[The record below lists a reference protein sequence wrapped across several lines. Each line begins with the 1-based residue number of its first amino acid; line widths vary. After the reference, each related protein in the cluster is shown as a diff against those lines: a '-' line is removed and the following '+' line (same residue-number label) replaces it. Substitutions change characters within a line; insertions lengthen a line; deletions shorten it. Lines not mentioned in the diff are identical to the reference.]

1 MKKISKNL
9 ILTYKTRNDKE
20 ILSRARLKFDK
31 TISNFFS
38 LTPEIEKLMFYY
50 EDKKIEISNKIADKE
65 IEIKDNEKIEKIV
78 KNISLLREKNKND
91 YFSNLIAIPLGVIND
106 MGINKE
112 NKKVY
117 LTLDE
122 MNKKL
127 IISNIDKH
135 IEEESMIPKK
145 IKIGEKEV
153 ETRFLEEIEF
163 RPNEYIKYAKRNGK
177 VITVKVGKGGIG
189 KTFITTQIGAGLAEA
204 GLKVL
209 IITSDPQNDIL
220 GMCFKDEPEYESG
233 LKSWVMTG
241 NGDLVKLRK
250 NLDFI
255 PLEDNEFGKNFQ
267 EKFDEFVENMR
278 YRYDYILIDSM
289 PMMAIDKI
297 FHNQSDKVIIP
308 ALGDKFTIKG
318 AIKVMNEI
326 GVNKVL
332 AIIFNF
338 YDNTVEQKKNLELVV
353 NEIKGTNISII
364 KPIKK
369 VSYIKTLT
377 GRGNTIWDNK
387 RITKKENGE
396 EEVVYFPKLLD
407 ETRESIEEVIM
418 EIFKLYEPQ
427 EEITINI

>member
-1 MKKISKNL
+1 MEKISKNL

-31 TISNFFS
+31 KISNFFP
-38 LTPEIEKLMFYY
+38 LTFETEKLTFCY
-50 EDKKIEISNKIADKE
+50 ENKKIELINKITDKE
-65 IEIKDNEKIEKIV
+65 IEIKSNDKIV
-78 KNISLLREKNKND
+78 KLIKNISLLREKNKSD
-91 YFSNLIAIPLGVIND
+91 YYSNLIAIPLGVIND

-117 LTLDE
+117 VYLDK
-122 MNKKL
+122 MNKK
-127 IISNIDKH
+127 IIILTKN
-135 IEEESMIPKK
+135 IEEEKMNPKQ
-145 IKIGEKEV
+145 IKIGDKEV

-163 RPNEYIKYAKRNGK
+163 VPNEYVKYFKRNGK

-220 GMCFKDEPEYESG
+220 GMCFKDEPEYNSG

-241 NGDLVKLRK
+241 DGDLVKLRK

-255 PLEDNEFGKNFQ
+255 PLEDSEFGKNFQ
-267 EKFDEFVENMR
+267 EKFDEFIENMR
-278 YRYDYILIDSM
+278 YKYDYILIDSM

-338 YDNTVEQKKNLELVV
+338 YDNTVEQKKNLEFVV

-387 RITKKENGE
+387 KVIKKENGE

-407 ETRESIEEVIM
+407 ETRESIEEVIV

-427 EEITINI
+427 EEIIINL